1 MHGGGSSARPTSR
14 SPAGGPPVS
23 GDRSVPAGHRRA
35 DFAEAGPGCHSR
47 VLHPRPRA
55 RPAADRD
62 DHGSSAPCPRVP
74 DQLLP
79 GACHVTDRYANKP
92 VDADHG
98 RLKARLRT
106 VRGPERL
113 RSARTI
119 SSGHAFAQNIRG
131 GHYEHGV
138 DVDPNHRLPA
148 AFTGRALAIRAIR
161 RTPLRAAYL
170 TATQQR
176 RQANGL
182 PFRPHRPV
190 RRKIEMGELMPP
202 SGTRTA

>member
-1 MHGGGSSARPTSR
+1 
-14 SPAGGPPVS
+14 
-23 GDRSVPAGHRRA
+23 
-35 DFAEAGPGCHSR
+35 
-47 VLHPRPRA
+47 
-55 RPAADRD
+55 
-62 DHGSSAPCPRVP
+62 VP
-74 DQLLP
+74 DQLLS

-106 VRGPERL
+106 VRGSERL

-119 SSGHAFAQNIRG
+119 SSGHAFAQNIRR

-161 RTPLRAAYL
+161 RTPLSAAYL